1 MARRR
6 EDYAEGGGGGG
17 GSLAISDRDLVLGG
31 VGSRKP
37 NTGLEPGET
46 TAVAMSIAPRHFKFS

>member
-1 MARRR
+1 MQR
-6 EDYAEGGGGGG
+6 GGRGGG
-17 GSLAISDRDLVLGG
+17 GSLVISARDLVLGG